1 MADVW
6 SQLVAPRCSGQPGY
20 VVAIGADHYQA
31 VLTLDDL
38 LGPEVL
44 VATSINGEPL
54 DIRHGA
60 PLRLVSAPQY
70 GYKSVKHFCALE
82 VHVAQPASTLG
93 PKEHLRARV
102 ALEERH
108 SRLPAR
114 LLRLP
119 YRIAIPLTI
128 TLAERAARPAPD

>member
-20 VVAIGADHYQA
+20 VVAVGADHYQA

-44 VATSINGEPL
+44 VATSINAEPL

-70 GYKSVKHFCALE
+70 GYKSVKHLCGHCCIKRSRGRGAGGFP
-82 VHVAQPASTLG
+82 VQDQI
-93 PKEHLRARV
+93 
-102 ALEERH
+102 RH
-108 SRLPAR
+108 RSRPMPR
-114 LLRLP
+114 SRGD
-119 YRIAIPLTI
+119 T
-128 TLAERAARPAPD
+128 